1 MATLHRVSRL
11 CTRRLAVLS
20 PHIGGFRATRATS
33 IPRPLALPALSWRH
47 SHFHTSSGVLAQLDK
62 TSRNVRKSTENLHRA
77 AEELNAE
84 PAESAQSQSQNAQ
97 PENAQPAQ
105 PEKGED
111 KPRWKRPTKEEMLST
126 ATGFYNRMRVRFKWA
141 LFRQDRPT
149 NMDDISAFLS
159 WFMVGNIVW
168 IVLGTTTFF
177 SLVLFTM
184 NTVFAQEWIAAK
196 IGNIVSRQ
204 TGMSVVFEEAIV
216 PHWKGGVIQFRNVFV
231 SRRPGGGHKARKGSQ
246 GEAAALAG
254 EKQHSSQPAQDDDG
268 NYTQFDLT
276 IETVDVTLS
285 FSKYMSG
292 KGILKEVEVKGIRGV
307 VDRNHLRWKRNQDPR
322 KNKNVHK
329 TGDFEIEN
337 FKLEDALV
345 SLHQPGRDRPFN
357 VSVFNMELPQL
368 RKHWLFYDL
377 LSANNLSGSYD
388 NSLFTIHPRQIHG
401 VPSSQ
406 LNEDKTWKKVSRL
419 RVDKVNIEHLNRG
432 VQGAFGWI
440 VSGNVDLLADLMLPS
455 DTDDYTMSEMMK
467 DVLERWEHTLMRRG
481 RKPGDPVSMPSG
493 SHSDEPLT
501 TSAQAAQAQ
510 KYLVLDLRVQLN
522 DVRAAVPLFNT
533 DLNYVNNAMI
543 RPIVAYINSR
553 DTYIPIN
560 CRVVKK
566 VDDFAGS
573 WTMYDSGLMDN
584 ISEEVYQAFAE
595 NVSNDEARHRRMK
608 KVSLW
613 SLQLAAQLL
622 LLSIGTIA

>member
-1 MATLHRVSRL
+1 M
-11 CTRRLAVLS
+11 
-20 PHIGGFRATRATS
+20 RAE
-33 IPRPLALPALSWRH
+33 LEE
-47 SHFHTSSGVLAQLDK
+47 
-62 TSRNVRKSTENLHRA
+62 TSRNVRKSSENLHSA
-77 AEELNAE
+77 AKELG
-84 PAESAQSQSQNAQ
+84 SK
-97 PENAQPAQ
+97 PE
-105 PEKGED
+105 PEKTPTETKPATED
-111 KPRWKRPTKEEMLST
+111 KAPRWKRPTKEEMLST

-254 EKQHSSQPAQDDDG
+254 EKHHISSSQQTAATTPAIDDDG

-307 VDRNHLRWKRNQDPR
+307 VDRNHLRWKHNQDPR
-322 KNKNVHK
+322 NNRNVHK

-345 SLHQPGRDRPFN
+345 TLHQPGRDKPFN

-467 DVLERWEHTLMRRG
+467 DVLERWENTLMRRG

-493 SHSDEPLT
+493 SHSEEPLT
-501 TSAQAAQAQ
+501 TAQAAQAQ

>member
-1 MATLHRVSRL
+1 V
-11 CTRRLAVLS
+11 
-20 PHIGGFRATRATS
+20 RAE
-33 IPRPLALPALSWRH
+33 LEE
-47 SHFHTSSGVLAQLDK
+47 
-62 TSRNVRKSTENLHRA
+62 TSRNVRKSSENLHNA
-77 AEELNAE
+77 AKELGSKSE
-84 PAESAQSQSQNAQ
+84 G
-97 PENAQPAQ
+97 
-105 PEKGED
+105 EKTVTDTDSVTDTKPED

-184 NTVFAQEWIAAK
+184 NTVFAQEWIASK

-254 EKQHSSQPAQDDDG
+254 EKQYGSLSSAPPDDDG

-322 KNKNVHK
+322 NNRNVHK

-345 SLHQPGRDRPFN
+345 SLHQPGRDKPFN

-481 RKPGDPVSMPSG
+481 RKSGDPISMPGG

>member
-1 MATLHRVSRL
+1 M
-11 CTRRLAVLS
+11 
-20 PHIGGFRATRATS
+20 
-33 IPRPLALPALSWRH
+33 
-47 SHFHTSSGVLAQLDK
+47 
-62 TSRNVRKSTENLHRA
+62 RKSTENLQA
-77 AEELNAE
+77 KE
-84 PAESAQSQSQNAQ
+84 PAKEQTV
-97 PENAQPAQ
+97 E
-105 PEKGED
+105 EKGEE
-111 KPRWKRPTKEEMLST
+111 KTRWKRPTKEEMLST

-216 PHWKGGVIQFRNVFV
+216 PHWKGGAIQFRNVFV

-254 EKQHSSQPAQDDDG
+254 EKQHASQTTPIDDG

-322 KNKNVHK
+322 NNRNVHK

-345 SLHQPGRDRPFN
+345 SLHQPGRDKPFN

-467 DVLERWEHTLMRRG
+467 DVLERWENTLMRRK
-481 RKPGDPVSMPSG
+481 RKAGDPISMPSG

-501 TSAQAAQAQ
+501 TAQAAQAQ